1 MHLDPGALQAFVSV
15 MLMILSSTASSDFTP
30 RFVSEPLSTVQKA
43 GGSVV
48 LHCYTEPPSTHIFWL
63 LDGKKLSSK
72 PEETVV
78 QPGSLTILSLD
89 PSHTGQYQCVANTS
103 IGAIASRPATV
114 SIGWLGDFKTLVRH
128 IIVAEEGGSGF
139 IGCRLPESN
148 PKALVRFWFQ
158 EKWLEQSTDNYL
170 ILPSGNLQILNVSL
184 EDNGLYKCAAYNPV
198 THELKAEVIAHK
210 LSVSRSSTTGFH
222 ILYPTSSQV
231 LSVPQYSP
239 LTLECVVSGVPTPHI
254 RWLRDGWDA
263 INGSRW
269 KLLHTHLVIDRIS
282 ISDAGNYSCVVGNV
296 SKELKQVN
304 YTVGVLESTSISR
317 GLRDKVVSLGASVRL
332 TCEARGIP
340 SPVLTWL
347 HNAVL
352 VVPSPRHIISGSRL
366 RITEVTLED
375 SGLYQCIAGNAVG
388 FAQSTARL
396 QVLPDPSETR
406 TTPEKVVPA
415 ESIQTNAGEGY
426 YEDSKTRAS
435 TVPMMEL
442 IPSIL
447 STEQLFTGVS
457 PPEAPIILSPPRT
470 LKPDMYNLIWR
481 PGKDGGMP
489 INAYFVQYRKL
500 DNSGSVAGSWS
511 TVRVPGSENELH
523 LTELEPSSLYEVL
536 MVARSG
542 AGDGQPAMLTFRTS
556 KEKLTSSKNTQAPS
570 LPAGAPK
577 HPVLAEGSNTNF
589 GVVLPDSSWHSGVA
603 NSQRHQTGP
612 PSPQHQRPPSMSTG
626 SHVLMVALPSPPLK
640 WNTSR
645 WAKTGY
651 RPLVTSRLPCY
662 LWRLPTWSQYYPSSN
677 NNTPIQGFYIYYRPT
692 DSDNDGDYKRDIVEG
707 EKHWHLISHLQPETS
722 YDIKMQCYNEDG
734 ESEYSN
740 VMMCETKARRTSGV
754 SEDPVKDLSTPSSSS
769 DRGSNGGSDAGT
781 SHTIARSS
789 DMLYLIVGCVL
800 GVMVLIVIL
809 FIVMCLWKNRQQS
822 LMQKYDPPGYLYQGS
837 DVNGQMVEYSSLPG
851 MSHINGTIH
860 GGLGNGC
867 PHIHHKVPNEVNGL
881 MNGMVTEGPG
891 FYAGHAST
899 FTRIHMEYE
908 HSHHLLN
915 GGRVYTAVPQVDPSE
930 CNSCQNNNRCFPKT
944 NDMFGSGILP
954 VAPFQQDS
962 LEMKSLTHMMMSAC
976 PASSIPVFS
985 SETKDE
991 FMDKGDWH
999 PLPSQHLCY
1008 LESLNQVNAD
1018 CREGEDCPCSGR
1030 EHHVLSW
1037 VPFILQPASKDCN
1050 KKTAWTS
1057 SGSTLEN
1064 THPRDLHLLQAQET

>member
-589 GVVLPDSSWHSGVA
+589 GVVLPDSSWHSGGAMYKFRVTALNNYGESLHSTPSRPYRVA
-603 NSQRHQTGP
+603 GFSNHFPTRLVMGP
-612 PSPQHQRPPSMSTG
+612 HIAYTEAITDTQIM
-626 SHVLMVALPSPPLK
+626 LK
-640 WNTSR
+640 WT
-645 WAKTGY
+645 
-651 RPLVTSRLPCY
+651 
-662 LWRLPTWSQYYPSSN
+662 YYPSSN